1 MQEDKAFKL
10 PGSKETLRFDVD
22 KHRWLPVKGRCCV
35 KINGLLCGLPAQH
48 EASKDRL
55 DRAAL
60 SRRATQ
66 VGTFTY
72 DSSSWL
78 IYDKQRWV
86 CGDHV
91 YDLCRPCLKPANEK
105 ATSNTLVQRRDFL
118 RAVDKVSEAA
128 TPAPEPAL
136 QPRRRR
142 YTTGSQPQQAP
153 QAAELPTPTVPLDEK
168 QLMLWGLFVR
178 VIPFITFPCFFFTYL
193 VTAFRHV
200 LSLNGKSIGG
210 QVWHGDTYGE
220 DVRNWS
226 CCLYAI
232 GSKATH
238 IALTGGA
245 IPGGGT
251 PPRQIGLAPGGPYS

>member
-1 MQEDKAFKL
+1 MQEYEAFKL
-10 PGSKETLRFDVD
+10 PGSKETLGFDVD
-22 KHRWLPVKGRCCV
+22 KHQWLPVKGRCCV

-60 SRRATQ
+60 SRRAPQ

-78 IYDKQRWV
+78 IFDKQRWV

-118 RAVDKVSEAA
+118 RAVDKVAEAA

-153 QAAELPTPTVPLDEK
+153 HVLG
-168 QLMLWGLFVR
+168 QLVR
-178 VIPFITFPCFFFTYL
+178 VDRSVARLRGFAPKEAGSTVRGALFFVQAERGGARLYHQGRGGEWHERGPALDAALFGSERD
-193 VTAFRHV
+193 VPRHF
-200 LSLNGKSIGG
+200 
-210 QVWHGDTYGE
+210 
-220 DVRNWS
+220 
-226 CCLYAI
+226 
-232 GSKATH
+232 ATH
-238 IALTGGA
+238 R
-245 IPGGGT
+245 
-251 PPRQIGLAPGGPYS
+251 PPPPD